1 MAVTVVNI
9 IGVNVDTNHAT
20 ITWQGDDFANNIAEC
35 YVACT
40 QADLA
45 NPAKRI
51 TKPGFVPDMSFQAE
65 IPAVGN
71 GDTPLA
77 PGAAYFCQAMM
88 ENVLSAPQQF
98 TTQGGSTLPLS
109 NVQVMFEPINPLTV
123 KIAWKGPWSEKGRVF
138 MGTASGVFA
147 SVGEDLVPGE
157 CHTVTINQIPGTGN
171 LQFNQKY
178 FYKVASVDASG
189 TVLGSSDELVLLTP
203 KQASGTVTLQAPPA
217 PLPTLSQSP
226 LPAGG
231 RCVITFS
238 VRDGASASN
247 RNLIEFQLTDP
258 SMGKLGAMNLFGT
271 DRIQLLSDPKVYESV
286 DFFSSGKKGT
296 ATVRVRVVGGTNPN
310 AQKTVNIQVV

>member
-1 MAVTVVNI
+1 MAVTTVSILNVNPSTNNAVI
-9 IGVNVDTNHAT
+9 I
-20 ITWQGDDFANNIAEC
+20 WQADDFASSAEC

-40 QADLA
+40 QADLS

-51 TKPGFVPDMSFQAE
+51 TKAGVVPDMSFQAE
-65 IPAVGN
+65 IPAPAF

-77 PGAAYFCQAMM
+77 PGTNYFCQAMADG
-88 ENVLSAPQQF
+88 VLSAPQAF
-98 TTQGGSTLPLS
+98 TTQGASVLPLS
-109 NVQVMFEPINPLTV
+109 NVQFLFDPITPLTV
-123 KIAWKGPWSEKGRVF
+123 KVSWKGPWSEKGRVF
-138 MGTASGVFA
+138 MGNVSGVYV

-157 CHTVTINQIPGTGN
+157 IHTVSVGQIPGVGA

-178 FYKVASVDASG
+178 FLKVASADASG
-189 TVLGSSDELVLLTP
+189 TVLGCSEELVLLTP
-203 KQASGTVTLQAPPA
+203 KQAGNSVVLQNPPA
-217 PLPTLSQSP
+217 PIPLLSQSP

-238 VRDGASASN
+238 VRDGAQAAN
-247 RNLIEFQLTDP
+247 RHLIEFQLTDP

-271 DRIQLLSDPKVYESV
+271 DRIQLLADPRVYESA